1 MATLFTKIIDG
12 DIPGRFV
19 WRDERAVA
27 FLTIAPIT
35 TGHVLVVPIEEV
47 DHWVDLEPD
56 LAAHLMK
63 VAREVGRAQMQA
75 FNPTRIGMIVAGL
88 EVPHC
93 HVHLVPIDTEAELS
107 FSRAD
112 HDPDPAALD
121 AAADALRAPA
131 PAACRACRGRRWW
144 DRATRPTPTRAGSP
158 ACGRGSVSA
167 SRWRSW

>member
-75 FNPTRIGMIVAGL
+75 FTPTRIGLIVAGL

-121 AAADALRAPA
+121 AAADALRAA
-131 PAACRACRGRRWW
+131 LRDLGHGQR
-144 DRATRPTPTRAGSP
+144 
-158 ACGRGSVSA
+158 V
-167 SRWRSW
+167 

>member
-1 MATLFTKIIDG
+1 MATLFRKIIDG
-12 DIPGRFV
+12 EIPGRFV

-35 TGHVLVVPIEEV
+35 TGHALVVPIEEV

-56 LAAHLMK
+56 LAAHLIK
-63 VAREVGRAQMQA
+63 VAREVGRAQMQV
-75 FNPTRIGMIVAGL
+75 FNPTRIGMIIAGL

-93 HVHLVPIDTEAELS
+93 HLHLVPIDTEAELS

-121 AAADALRAPA
+121 AAADALRAA
-131 PAACRACRGRRWW
+131 LRDLGHGERVAAS
-144 DRATRPTPTRAGSP
+144 SP
-158 ACGRGSVSA
+158 SSSSS
-167 SRWRSW
+167 SRQP